1 MKDLKVDW
9 RRWTPVERAGAVLI
23 AVGMPALF
31 PALLLLGAG

>member
-9 RRWTPVERAGAVLI
+9 RRWMPVERGIAVLI
-23 AVGMPALF
+23 ALGMPTLV